1 MRMIAYIHVLTP
13 FIERGEVT
21 LVSQAMPN
29 FDDVPGMYVC
39 MYVFMYVCNLCTV
52 CLCVCMVYQ
61 LSNYVSV
68 CMYVCVY
75 SFFLK
80 KSRCMYVCMYISI
93 CVFENSLKDM
103 QVVVDVYQ

>member
-1 MRMIAYIHVLTP
+1 MYFIRKSVRMIAYIHVLTP

-39 MYVFMYVCNLCTV
+39 MYVIYVLYVYMYVWLINCPKMYCK
-52 CLCVCMVYQ
+52 
-61 LSNYVSV
+61 

-75 SFFLK
+75 SYF
-80 KSRCMYVCMYISI
+80 
-93 CVFENSLKDM
+93 
-103 QVVVDVYQ
+103 